1 MSEHSPTYGH
11 NEPPQPSR
19 LETEIAA
26 KFAGIPNA
34 QLIRKM
40 EHAQDFGY
48 DDEEFE
54 LNRRLKLGGL
64 AWRWSGDFYRPTVEV
79 HKPEDVEQQPDTQE
93 EVI

>member
-11 NEPPQPSR
+11 NEPPRPSR

-40 EHAQDFGY
+40 EHTEDFGY
-48 DDEEFE
+48 DDESVE
-54 LNRRLKLGGL
+54 LTRRLQLGGL
-64 AWRWSGDFYRPTVEV
+64 AWRWGGDFYRPTVEV
-79 HKPEDVEQQPDTQE
+79 YKPEVGDGE
-93 EVI
+93 

>member
-19 LETEIAA
+19 LENEIAA

-40 EHAQDFGY
+40 EKAQDFGY

-79 HKPEDVEQQPDTQE
+79 YKPEDVDES
-93 EVI
+93 